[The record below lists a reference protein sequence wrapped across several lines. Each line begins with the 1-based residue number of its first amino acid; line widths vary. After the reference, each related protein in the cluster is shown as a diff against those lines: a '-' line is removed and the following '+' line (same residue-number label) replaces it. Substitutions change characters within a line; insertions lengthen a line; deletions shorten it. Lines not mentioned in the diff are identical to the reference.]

1 MVKQFKSKYARRG
14 QATVMFALL
23 IPLLLLFVGVGL
35 DLGWYYLNVS
45 RLQNAADAA
54 VLAGAQVIINDNVN
68 FPTIKNDAI
77 LISNRSFDPD
87 RKYTGKSDG
96 EKSTL
101 LIADDLAE
109 EYAVKNL
116 GSIEDVEFGTAEASD
131 IRNSIVDSWSKSKK
145 DSERVVTP
153 TYSLYDYGTNFY
165 YVVRLEETIEHL
177 FLPGWFP
184 TMDAPVVAVA
194 MLTKNPKDDEPYTP
208 PDPPDNP
215 IPRDPGV
222 GAEGKLPKGENLLN
236 QMYNLEDVS
245 AIRNWEW
252 QDYYRNDTLKY
263 GDNLPAS
270 VAEELK
276 GTTVKPKELYKEMT
290 GKDIYGG
297 DWNEFQDKRKVKRR
311 VSYTPGDHY
320 RTEIVLVQ
328 SKSSDATTSN
338 KTHYDSLNL
347 DFHPDINSKNLSTGQ
362 FTEDWDIGYPV
373 PEGKNGKTLTLA
385 DIQNDRSS
393 KDDYNGNFDLRIHS
407 TFNFGTPYPVRT
419 KGKLFNKTNN
429 PEDALYVRIE
439 SEPIVPL
446 PFVKN
451 QKVEH
456 TVYSTVRQIFLNIN
470 QSNMGA
476 NDRPLVLYYD
486 GPEQINPKD
495 LDENGKHKRDSQPV
509 VLTLNDD
516 ARVILFAP
524 NSPVVI
530 RGNGHKMQGF
540 VIAKE
545 FVQLTTKEDYKNEN
559 GKYLKD
565 GKEYFYIEEEDT
577 FVDDKGNVQT
587 KPLSKSDVRDPDYIA
602 KLKADEERTDYANQL
617 KDKDY
622 FLALKEDSN
631 YADSSEMPDNTG
643 NIGGLEYEVVYK
655 MDGAF
660 NLSSDSYY
668 DSFKI
673 EELKRKVYTYLDN
686 YKDPQSK
693 AAKDMFFT
701 KTRASWID

>member
-1 MVKQFKSKYARRG
+1 MIKMNQGGGINRG
-14 QATVMFALL
+14 QAIVFYALL
-23 IPLLLLFVGVGL
+23 MPLLFLLLGVAL
-35 DLGWYYLNVS
+35 DLGWYYFNVS

-54 VLAGAQVIINDNVN
+54 ALAGAQELAAHNSN
-68 FPTIKNDAI
+68 FKGYNIVLVDKKFSVYPEPDED
-77 LISNRSFDPD
+77 IS
-87 RKYTGKSDG
+87 
-96 EKSTL
+96 
-101 LIADDLAE
+101 
-109 EYAVKNL
+109 
-116 GSIEDVEFGTAEASD
+116 TAEGDEVAADYVRRNLSSD
-131 IRNSIVDSWSKSKK
+131 DKATALTNEAGTYAYTVTDNWSPNSSK
-145 DSERVVTP
+145 VTMTP
-153 TYSLYDYGTNFY
+153 HLGQNDDAFY
-165 YVVRLEETIEHL
+165 YVVHL
-177 FLPGWFP
+177 TEDIRHFLMPGRYEP
-184 TMDAPVVAVA
+184 MPAPVVAVA

-222 GAEGKLPKGENLLN
+222 GAEGKLPTGENLLN
-236 QMYNLEDVS
+236 QIYNLEDVS

-297 DWNEFQDKRKVKRR
+297 DWNEFQDKRKGKR

-320 RTEIVLVQ
+320 RTEIALVQ
-328 SKSSDATTSN
+328 SESSDATTSN
-338 KTHYDSLNL
+338 KTNYDSLNL

-385 DIQNDRSS
+385 NIQNDRSS
-393 KDDYNGNFDLRIHS
+393 TADYNGNFDLRIHS

-451 QKVEH
+451 QKIEH

-509 VLTLNDD
+509 VLTLNAD